1 MSRCLHV
8 ARASLAA
15 LILALVVGTGPMVSA
30 QTPEATP
37 QAGEADLAAVK
48 AYLVDQVTQ
57 MKAATTQVR
66 AITQRYYDLA
76 SNAQF
81 DYEGLWETNQI
92 ELAPLLMVAKQ
103 TWLEASN
110 RYELSEGLVAGVPSL
125 SYYDTWID
133 AGPSEADDPVNA
145 LDWTLTLPDGREL
158 NKPGNLM
165 THLTEPAFYG
175 TIEEFVGLRLDI
187 DGDGTQELGEVLPEA
202 NILHG
207 SVSALDDATTELLT
221 AVNAWEPTLE
231 DAFTALT
238 TMIPTMNEYFEQWK
252 LSTYVSGEASTE
264 TAFVAVSRLSD
275 INGIIHGLDVTYDEI
290 SPVVVAADPNLHA
303 QIDAGFTDLVT
314 YVADLY
320 AQEQSGTRFTPEQ
333 ADLFGA
339 EAQSRATKLVGQ
351 VSQAIALL
359 GLQV

>member
-1 MSRCLHV
+1 MSRFRFV
-8 ARASLAA
+8 VRASLAA
-15 LILALVVGTGPMVSA
+15 LILALLIGSGPSASA
-30 QTPEATP
+30 QTPAAT
-37 QAGEADLAAVK
+37 EADLAAVK
-48 AYLVDQVTQ
+48 AYLVDQVGQ
-57 MKAATTQVR
+57 MKAATSQVR

-76 SNAQF
+76 ENAQF
-81 DYEGLWETNQI
+81 DYEGLWQTNQV

-125 SYYDTWID
+125 SYFDTWID
-133 AGPSEADDPVNA
+133 AGPSEAEDPANA

-158 NKPGNLM
+158 ENPGNFM
-165 THLTEPAFYG
+165 MHLTEPAFYG
-175 TIEEFVGLRLDI
+175 TIEDFVGLRLDL

-207 SVSALDDATTELLT
+207 SIVGLDDATTELQA
-221 AVNAWEPTLE
+221 AVEAWEPTLE

-252 LSTYVSGEASTE
+252 LSTFVSGEASTE
-264 TAFVAVSRLSD
+264 TAFVAISRLSD

-290 SPVVVAADPNLHA
+290 SPVVAAADPDLHT

-314 YVADLY
+314 FVSDLY
-320 AQEQSGTRFTPEQ
+320 EKESSGTRFTPEQ
-333 ADLFGA
+333 ADLLGA
-339 EAQSRATKLVGQ
+339 EAQARATKLVGQ

>member
-1 MSRCLHV
+1 MSRCLRV
-8 ARASLAA
+8 VRASLAA
-15 LILALVVGTGPMVSA
+15 LILALMVGTGPSVVA
-30 QTPEATP
+30 QTPEASP
-37 QAGEADLAAVK
+37 EASPVAGAADLAAVK
-48 AYLVDQVTQ
+48 AYLVDQITQ

-81 DYEGLWETNQI
+81 DYQGLWETNQV

-110 RYELSEGLVAGVPSL
+110 RYELGEGLVAGVPSL
-125 SYYDTWID
+125 AYFDTWID
-133 AGPSEADDPVNA
+133 AGPSGAEDPANA

-158 NKPGNLM
+158 VKPGNFM

-207 SVSALDDATTELLT
+207 SISGLDDATTELLA
-221 AVNAWEPTLE
+221 AVEAWEPTIE

-252 LSTYVSGEASTE
+252 LS
-264 TAFVAVSRLSD
+264 RLR
-275 INGIIHGLDVTYDEI
+275 
-290 SPVVVAADPNLHA
+290 
-303 QIDAGFTDLVT
+303 Q
-314 YVADLY
+314 
-320 AQEQSGTRFTPEQ
+320 R
-333 ADLFGA
+333 
-339 EAQSRATKLVGQ
+339 
-351 VSQAIALL
+351 
-359 GLQV
+359 